1 MKLIMM
7 IAMSV
12 TTDRI
17 FCDRGRFGIMLTSML
32 LGLIAAASGAYAQ
45 EAGQKANQ
53 HGAKPVAQKTAGI
66 ADYEKLLGEAD
77 TLIKSGKPAEA
88 YTLLEPLEFNHA
100 GEPRFDYLIGIAA
113 LDSGMPDK
121 ATLAF
126 ERALA
131 VNPDF
136 AAARLD
142 MARAYFQLGDMLR
155 AKTEFAAVLKQNP
168 SETARLTIQRY
179 LDAIA
184 EQESG
189 KLTHATGYIEGT
201 VGHDSNVN
209 SSTSQS
215 QIFVDYFAAIYPLDP
230 GSVKASDN
238 YSGVAA
244 GGEVTHRL
252 NTSWSAYA
260 GADLWQRNNH
270 VQKGFDSL
278 GIVARAGVML
288 GTKNENLRAGVVGG
302 RYNLNDSHYSDVAG
316 LNAEWSH
323 VSSPS
328 DQLKVFGQYAQY
340 RFVDAVMQVNDYD
353 QQVIGLGWLHIQA
366 GGKSSLF
373 GSLYHGLETDVS
385 NIITLATPNGGRADG
400 AKRFNGLRVG
410 GQTSVGGKTTFFV
423 NAGGQLGD
431 YSKVNPLF
439 LQQRNDRL
447 YDVAAGANLH
457 LDQLWTLRP
466 QILYSRNISNIAIY
480 GYERADVSLTVR
492 RDFR

>member
-1 MKLIMM
+1 MM

-12 TTDRI
+12 MTSGI
-17 FCDRGRFGIMLTSML
+17 LCDKSRVGIMLTSML

-45 EAGQKANQ
+45 EVGQKVSQ

-77 TLIKSGKPAEA
+77 TLIRNGQPAEA
-88 YTLLEPLEFNHA
+88 YTLLEPLEFIHS

-126 ERALA
+126 ERALE

-168 SETARLTIQRY
+168 SEAARLTIQKY

-189 KLTHATGYIEGT
+189 KLTHATGYVEGT

-209 SSTSQS
+209 SSTSQL
-215 QIFVDYFAAIYPLDP
+215 QVFVDYFAANYPLDQT
-230 GSVKASDN
+230 SIKASDN
-238 YSGVAA
+238 YYGVAA

-252 NTSWSAYA
+252 NTGWSIYA

-270 VQKGFDSL
+270 VQKAFDSL
-278 GIVARAGVML
+278 GLVARAGVMF
-288 GTKNENLRAGVVGG
+288 GAKNEHLRAGVLGG
-302 RYNLNDSHYSDVAG
+302 RYDLNDSHYSDITG

-323 VSSPS
+323 MSSPS
-328 DQLKVFGQYAQY
+328 NQWKVFGQYAQY

-353 QQVIGLGWLHIQA
+353 QQVIGAGWLHVQA
-366 GGKSSLF
+366 GGESSLF
-373 GSLYHGLETDVS
+373 GSLYHGSETDVS

-410 GQTSVGGKTTFFV
+410 GQASVGGKATFFV

-439 LQQRNDRL
+439 LQQRSDRL

-457 LDQLWTLRP
+457 LNQLWTLRP

-492 RDFR
+492 RDFQ